1 MFDIGGLELLLIT
14 VVALLVIG
22 PERLPETLRTLGLW
36 LGRLRRSFTSVK
48 AEIEKE
54 IGMDEVRRQ
63 LHNESVMDEM
73 KRIEREVQNTVN
85 EAKIDPNLAAP
96 TDQPRNPITDPDPD
110 LNTTPSR
117 HDASETVT
125 PNAEDATQPEPGHE
139 DHSSPATGSAD
150 NLTNNPADKDTD
162 TPPEKSAVTEPT
174 IEPYEAPAAVPRSE
188 AEVEA
193 AFERKMRAGTK
204 EQP

>member
-22 PERLPETLRTLGLW
+22 PERLPEALRTLGLW

-63 LHNESVMDEM
+63 LHNESVMEEM

-85 EAKIDPNLAAP
+85 EAKIDPNLGAP
-96 TDQPRNPITDPDPD
+96 TNQPSNQPRNPITDPDPD

-117 HDASETVT
+117 HDVSEPVA
-125 PNAEDATQPEPGHE
+125 PNTEGATQAEPADE
-139 DHSSPATGSAD
+139 DHSSSATEPAD
-150 NLTNNPADKDTD
+150 NPA
-162 TPPEKSAVTEPT
+162 EKSAVTEPA
-174 IEPYEAPAAVPRSE
+174 IEPYEAPPAVPKSE